1 MELEAKAKAKIGFL
15 NEEMDALHFADRLY
29 WDQGHFHTPAAS
41 AKYQFRQDRLE
52 VIRTELA
59 KLRSELKLPEA

>member
-1 MELEAKAKAKIGFL
+1 MELAAKAKAKIGFL

-29 WDQGHFHTPAAS
+29 WKQGQLHTAAS
-41 AKYQFRQDRLE
+41 AQYQFRQDRLE

-59 KLRSELKLPEA
+59 NLRSELELPEA